1 MLHKENRHSQGSDV
15 SEVGVI
21 LRLQV
26 HLRQEIVLRLPAA
39 KKATVSDTRLQPQ
52 GQGQD
57 ACPDSGMSA
66 IGLDD

>member
-1 MLHKENRHSQGSDV
+1 MLYQENRHAQGSHI

-39 KKATVSDTRLQPQ
+39 KKTAVSDTRLQPQ

-57 ACPDSGMSA
+57 AGSDDGMS
-66 IGLDD
+66 GWLG